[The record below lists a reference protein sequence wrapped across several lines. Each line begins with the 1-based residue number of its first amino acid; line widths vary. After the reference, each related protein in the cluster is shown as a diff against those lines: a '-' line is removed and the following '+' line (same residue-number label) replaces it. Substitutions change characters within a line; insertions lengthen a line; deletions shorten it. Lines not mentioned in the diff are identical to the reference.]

1 MKKLAAQALAFQY
14 QLQLENAQAI
24 LNANNAAL
32 DTIDKAL
39 KDIIETNQK
48 LQMINGM
55 MENDVFYRQQDFPS
69 WVLNETTWTW
79 ESPIGD
85 APTDGIYSWDEEAYN
100 EDNTTGWV
108 LVHGRG

>member
-24 LNANNAAL
+24 LNINNAAL

-39 KDIIETNQK
+39 KDIIEANQK

-55 MENDVFYRQQDFPS
+55 MADAVK
-69 WVLNETTWTW
+69 ETEKET
-79 ESPIGD
+79 S
-85 APTDGIYSWDEEAYN
+85 
-100 EDNTTGWV
+100 
-108 LVHGRG
+108 